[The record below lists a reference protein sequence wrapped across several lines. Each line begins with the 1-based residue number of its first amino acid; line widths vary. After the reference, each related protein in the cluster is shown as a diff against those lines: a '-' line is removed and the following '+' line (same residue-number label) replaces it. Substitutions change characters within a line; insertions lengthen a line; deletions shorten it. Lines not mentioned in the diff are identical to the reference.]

1 MKGDITHHTVM
12 SHLIGPDF
20 LGRKDRILRIL
31 DQDIDY
37 ASRADISKIR
47 ELKDFL

>member
-12 SHLIGPDF
+12 SHLTGPDF
-20 LGRKDRILRIL
+20 LGRKERTLRIL

-37 ASRADISKIR
+37 ASRADVSKIR